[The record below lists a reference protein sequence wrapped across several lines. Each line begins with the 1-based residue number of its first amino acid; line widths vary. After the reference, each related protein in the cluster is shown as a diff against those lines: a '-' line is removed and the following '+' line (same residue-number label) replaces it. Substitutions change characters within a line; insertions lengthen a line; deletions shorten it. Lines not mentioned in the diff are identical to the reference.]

1 MSDPQPRARRRP
13 RPRPLT
19 VAIAVIS
26 LAGVAIATYLTILHY
41 AGSDPVCVGGG
52 GGCHVVQSSDYA
64 ELAGIPVSLIGLV
77 GYVALGLSLLVPG
90 EPGRALGMGLAL
102 AGAGFSLYLT
112 YLELWV
118 IDAICQ
124 WCVAS
129 AILMVLL
136 AILMTIR
143 LLRHGAPPP
152 APRTRT

>member
-1 MSDPQPRARRRP
+1 MSDPQPRARRRA
-13 RPRPLT
+13 RPLT

-52 GGCHVVQSSDYA
+52 GGCHVVQNSDYA
-64 ELAGIPVSLIGLV
+64 ELAGIPVSLLGLV

-136 AILMTIR
+136 AILMTVR
-143 LLRHGAPPP
+143 LLRHGAPPG
-152 APRTRT
+152 ASRTRA